1 MSAVTVTGGLQLLE
15 AAEAALDLEHAA
27 DETDNVYARSCYR
40 EAKEATILA
49 FANQRAAARVMA
61 GDIEPDDYDQDRLDA
76 QRELMDEVDRQR
88 AEAADE

>member
-1 MSAVTVTGGLQLLE
+1 
-15 AAEAALDLEHAA
+15 
-27 DETDNVYARSCYR
+27 
-40 EAKEATILA
+40 
-49 FANQRAAARVMA
+49 MA

>member
-1 MSAVTVTGGLQLLE
+1 MSAVTVTGGLQLIE
-15 AAEAALDLEHAA
+15 AAEAVLDLERAEK
-27 DETDNVYARSCYR
+27 ETNNVYARSCYR
-40 EAKEATILA
+40 EAKDATILA

-88 AEAADE
+88 TEAADE